1 MKLKC
6 FEFLWYLPYLNLTS
20 KTSQKGDLKEP
31 VSHPDVSE
39 FFRTRF
45 LKRPQ
50 TMLGNTFYANLD
62 ILISKNFSDKA
73 LDHLYIQQI
82 YVTVNIDFL
91 VIIYQCKRTPQLLLA
106 SELRLPR
113 VIISQKMM
121 TPRNEQGLPLEYLNL
136 KQMANLKFEAL
147 GVGDQRLR
155 QGLINMLQ
163 IKVCIS
169 S

>member
-1 MKLKC
+1 
-6 FEFLWYLPYLNLTS
+6 
-20 KTSQKGDLKEP
+20 
-31 VSHPDVSE
+31 
-39 FFRTRF
+39 
-45 LKRPQ
+45 
-50 TMLGNTFYANLD
+50 
-62 ILISKNFSDKA
+62 
-73 LDHLYIQQI
+73 
-82 YVTVNIDFL
+82 
-91 VIIYQCKRTPQLLLA
+91 
-106 SELRLPR
+106 
-113 VIISQKMM
+113 M